1 MIPVAWHGTR
11 VLPATEAI
19 SKGLLPVYDRLFM
32 EHVVKE
38 GIAVVI
44 IEVIRVT
51 RRGKV
56 AIETI
61 TNNGGVS
68 RSVKFLDYHRSSLKE
83 NWLF

>member
-38 GIAVVI
+38 GIAVGNN
-44 IEVIRVT
+44 ET
-51 RRGKV
+51 MHGATTGKE

-61 TNNGGVS
+61 TNNGV
-68 RSVKFLDYHRSSLKE
+68 
-83 NWLF
+83 

>member
-1 MIPVAWHGTR
+1 MVPVAGHSTR

-38 GIAVVI
+38 GIAVGSN
-44 IEVIRVT
+44 ET
-51 RRGKV
+51 MRGARIGKE
-56 AIETI
+56 AFETI
-61 TNNGGVS
+61 TNNGGGS

-83 NWLF
+83 NCLF